1 MPSLKLFGVT
11 FDRLNATYMPGET
24 VSGKIILDTIKEKQ
38 VRGLYVSTKGIS
50 YVHWSE
56 SNSLDGSKSRTYSKS
71 EEYYHF
77 KYNIFGTQDCQ
88 AEHKIPHGHNEYKF
102 RFRLPNDIP
111 CSFEHTN
118 GYIRYTVKAVI
129 DRPWK
134 FDHECKAAFTV
145 VSDLNLN
152 LYREKCFAIHD
163 ETNKNFNCLCWIGQ
177 GSLGLQIMVP
187 CAGYV
192 PGQIITTTVHYT
204 STPNIPIRKLST
216 KLLRTAHFRTSTNTM
231 IHKKVIMKTRHS
243 PPFPA
248 HGRLSSEI
256 LIPAIP
262 PSNLQYCGIIDLEY
276 ELVVTVHVSGPYSK
290 MRRHYPIL
298 IGTIPLHRPALR
310 LLHSVV
316 PCSTPFVAQPAVL
329 APPSMPGQSSAS
341 DIPLRDL
348 ASTSSAYLDI
358 PQPSYEVG
366 LSETPSIKD
375 VNESELVLGVNTP
388 FSPKYPVYNY
398 PAPRLPNER
407 L

>member
-152 LYREKCFAIHD
+152 LYREKCFGIND
-163 ETNKNFNCLCWIGQ
+163 GIRKSFKRMCCCRQ
-177 GSLGLQIMVP
+177 GSMDLQITVP
-187 CAGYV
+187 SSGYV
-192 PGQIITTTVHYT
+192 PGQTINTTLNYMNYSNELITKVSMTLLRKLQFCATSKTLNNIKVIKKASDFGPFPKSGQITT
-204 STPNIPIRKLST
+204 
-216 KLLRTAHFRTSTNTM
+216 
-231 IHKKVIMKTRHS
+231 
-243 PPFPA
+243 
-248 HGRLSSEI
+248 EI
-256 LIPAIP
+256 LVP
-262 PSNLQYCGIIDLEY
+262 PIAPSYLQHCKIINLNY
-276 ELVVTVHVSGPYSK
+276 ELIVSVHISATYSK